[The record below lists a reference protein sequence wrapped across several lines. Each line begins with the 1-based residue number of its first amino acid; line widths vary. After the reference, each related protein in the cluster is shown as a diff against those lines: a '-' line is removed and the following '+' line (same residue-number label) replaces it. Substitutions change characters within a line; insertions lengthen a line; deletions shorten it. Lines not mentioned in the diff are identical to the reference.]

1 MVPSRIRA
9 DGFYLLLL
17 AGLVLAA
24 MCYLLERNA
33 RAPMMDFR
41 TAYFSAEC
49 LLRHCD
55 PYKQSDVLALYAER
69 ADMSWLSARDRLVI
83 AGNVYPPSEF
93 AFIILFELL
102 PFQTAQALWFLLI
115 AMSFTVAAAAM
126 FDLAAAHAHRIALA
140 LLCFAVV
147 NCQSLIHYANPG
159 AVAVSFCLVAVW
171 CFLRDRLVF
180 AGILLLAFSLLLKP
194 QDAALI
200 WLYFFIAGGAYRKRA
215 LQTLLVVA
223 VLSLPMLLW
232 VTHLS
237 PHWVTELRATHRQ
250 FFAHGGINDP
260 AGDHGTCA
268 VTSLQAIT
276 SFFWADPHTYNLV
289 SYLVCAPLLFMWL
302 YVTWRARAGETETWL
317 ALASISVLA
326 LLPIYHRQYDAKII
340 ILTLPACAIL
350 WARGGFTRW
359 CALIVT
365 AQAFVMNADL
375 AWVWFDSHLR
385 SIGALSVNSEGYLTP
400 KMTLVMNFPV
410 TLSLLALGT
419 FYLWA
424 YARAAFAPQPFERTE
439 KPAGANLHPSAM

>member
-17 AGLVLAA
+17 SGLVLAA

-69 ADMSWLSARDRLVI
+69 ADISGLSARDRLVI

-159 AVAVSFCLVAVW
+159 AVAVPFCLVAVW
-171 CFLRDRLVF
+171 CFLRERFVL
-180 AGILLLAFSLLLKP
+180 AGILLLALSLLLKP

-200 WLYFFIAGGAYRKRA
+200 WFYFFIAGGAYRKRA
-215 LQTLLVVA
+215 LQTLLVA
-223 VLSLPMLLW
+223 ADSQPADASMGHAPLAALGHGIARHTPAI
-232 VTHLS
+232 
-237 PHWVTELRATHRQ
+237 LRARRHQR
-250 FFAHGGINDP
+250 P
-260 AGDHGTCA
+260 RRR
-268 VTSLQAIT
+268 S
-276 SFFWADPHTYNLV
+276 
-289 SYLVCAPLLFMWL
+289 
-302 YVTWRARAGETETWL
+302 R
-317 ALASISVLA
+317 
-326 LLPIYHRQYDAKII
+326 
-340 ILTLPACAIL
+340 
-350 WARGGFTRW
+350 
-359 CALIVT
+359 
-365 AQAFVMNADL
+365 
-375 AWVWFDSHLR
+375 HLR
-385 SIGALSVNSEGYLTP
+385 RHIAPGDRQLFLDRSAYL
-400 KMTLVMNFPV
+400 
-410 TLSLLALGT
+410 
-419 FYLWA
+419 
-424 YARAAFAPQPFERTE
+424 
-439 KPAGANLHPSAM
+439 